1 MSTVDPFNLVVMRDP
16 SSGAEN
22 LVNMQAPDF
31 AVSLSEMMLPRGQH
45 FHGYFEFYVATPF
58 PLSTAKIKAELNL
71 TDALSTVH
79 HSGEQEIWYIGEGWR
94 GGNVGQAHKSPGAYE

>member
-1 MSTVDPFNLVVMRDP
+1 MRDP

-22 LVNMQAPDF
+22 LVNMQAPDL